1 MQMNDMVIISVDDH
15 ITEPPTVFDN
25 QLSGKDYE
33 TAPKMKL
40 AANGANFWEYQGK
53 RMRNVALNS
62 VTGRVKEEYGFEP
75 THLDQL
81 RKGCWDVDARVG
93 DMDVNGIAAGLNFPS
108 VAGIDG
114 GLFIR
119 AEDKKMA
126 LTHMRAYND
135 WHIDE
140 WCGAHPG
147 RFIPLGI
154 LPLWDMDET
163 AKEVRRL
170 ADKGCF
176 AVTMSENPTIGGMP
190 GIHTGYYEKLF
201 KAANDCGTTICL
213 HIGTGNVAPH
223 CSPESPVEANIT
235 TMPMAVAFGAA
246 DWINLEALH
255 RYPDLKIAFS
265 ESGIGWIPYLLER
278 ADYSHQQHKA
288 WTHSAQY
295 LNGMKP
301 SEVWKKHFYS
311 CFIDDAYGLKNL
323 DEIGED
329 SVCYEVDYPHSDAP
343 WPNAPEILWKSIQ
356 HLTDTQID
364 KVTHLNAMRL
374 FNFPMFDLIPKEQ
387 LTVGALRQKAK
398 EAGVDTTPLSSGGA
412 APLAD
417 GETPRPVTSKDV
429 IEMYMKHAKAAE
441 HEAEPAE

>member
-1 MQMNDMVIISVDDH
+1 MKMDDMVIVSVDDH

-33 TAPKMKL
+33 TAPKLKV
-40 AANGANFWEYQGK
+40 ATDGANFWEYQGK

-62 VTGRVKEEYGFEP
+62 VTGRVREEYGFEP
-75 THLDQL
+75 TNLDQL

-93 DMDVNGIAAGLNFPS
+93 DMDVNGVASSLNFPS

-119 AEDKKMA
+119 AEDKGQA

-163 AKEVRRL
+163 AAEVRRL

-176 AVTMSENPTIGGMP
+176 AVTMSENPTVGGMP

-201 KAANDCGTTICL
+201 EAASDCETAICL
-213 HIGTGNVAPH
+213 HIGTGNVSPH

-246 DWINLEALH
+246 DWMNLEALH
-255 RYPDLKIAFS
+255 RYPTLKICFS

-278 ADYSHQQHKA
+278 ADYAHKQHHV
-288 WTHSAQY
+288 WTHSDQY
-295 LNGMKP
+295 LNGLKP
-301 SEVWKKHFYS
+301 SDVFKRQFYS
-311 CFIDDAYGLKNL
+311 CFIDDAYGLRNL
-323 DEIGED
+323 DLIGED
-329 SVCYEVDYPHSDAP
+329 SVCFEVDYPHSDAQ
-343 WPNAPEILWKSIQ
+343 WPNAPEFLWKSAQ
-356 HLTDTQID
+356 MLTDTQID
-364 KVTHLNAMRL
+364 KITHLNAMRL
-374 FNFPMFDLIPKEQ
+374 YKFPLFDMIPKEE
-387 LTVGALRQKAK
+387 LTVGVLRQKAK
-398 EAGVDTTPLSSGGA
+398 EAGVDTALISTGGA
-412 APLAD
+412 APLAE
-417 GETPRPVTSKDV
+417 GETPRPITSSDV
-429 IEMYMKHAKAAE
+429 MEMYQRHAKAADF
-441 HEAEPAE
+441 EAA